1 MVKSEK
7 DSSLKAPHG
16 GSTLGVVSDV
26 SNAPY
31 ENMVYTQINDVGKQW
46 IRKYGLALAK
56 ELLGMIRSKYS
67 SVPIPNAEVNLD
79 GDTLRSEANAEKE
92 QLITQLREYL
102 DQSSRRSLM
111 EAERDESEYLQDKL
125 GRIPINIYVG

>member
-1 MVKSEK
+1 
-7 DSSLKAPHG
+7 
-16 GSTLGVVSDV
+16 
-26 SNAPY
+26 
-31 ENMVYTQINDVGKQW
+31 
-46 IRKYGLALAK
+46 
-56 ELLGMIRSKYS
+56 
-67 SVPIPNAEVNLD
+67 
-79 GDTLRSEANAEKE
+79 LRSEANAEKE